1 MADRFELS
9 YIYARVCGAMNR
21 SWAGSRSAEL
31 VRQTRLS
38 DLWRILFDDASPSLP
53 ERSLLGATEE
63 RLVKRSLEEFHKLA
77 DELQRD
83 EPFFLALRRKAEFAR
98 VKRILLAV
106 KDAEPACPP
115 SEDPSLP
122 DGFLAGAYPR
132 LEEMFAEGR
141 YSWIDGESALE
152 LSAAENRLDRQYYE
166 ELWTAASLLPRP
178 RRAGLPRMLGLEI
191 ELENVVWALR
201 LARYYAMPAEMV
213 KPLLVSIPDVDVT
226 GAAMEALGFRMD
238 KRQDWDGWKY
248 EFLVDGPAEPWAL
261 DVRAVETGARRYL
274 YKKARLALHMN
285 PSSYAPL
292 YCFFKLKELE
302 TAVVIG
308 IAEGIH
314 LGASAEELASFALAG
329 GVQ

>member
-21 SWAGSRSAEL
+21 SWAGPRSAEL

-38 DLWRILFDDASPSLP
+38 DLWRILFDEASPSLP
-53 ERSLLGATEE
+53 ERSLLGAAEA
-63 RLVKRSLEEFHKLA
+63 RLVRHSLEEFRKLA

-83 EPFFLALRRKAEFAR
+83 EPFFLALRRKTEFAR

-115 SEDPSLP
+115 SEDPSFP

-132 LEEMFAEGR
+132 LGEMFAEGR
-141 YSWIDGESALE
+141 YSWIDEGSVENLP
-152 LSAAENRLDRQYYE
+152 AAENRLDKQYYT
-166 ELWTAASLLPRP
+166 ELWTAAASLRRS
-178 RRAGLPRMLGLEI
+178 RRAGLPRMLRLEI

-201 LARYYAMPAEMV
+201 LARYYAMPAETV
-213 KPLLVSIPDVDVT
+213 RSLLVSLPDVDVT
-226 GAAMEALGFRMD
+226 GAAMAALGFRMD
-238 KRQDWDGWKY
+238 RKQDWEGWKY
-248 EFLVDGPAEPWAL
+248 AFLVEGADEPWAL
-261 DVRAVETGARRYL
+261 DVRSVETGARRYL
-274 YKKARLALHMN
+274 YRQARLALHMN
-285 PSSYAPL
+285 PASYAPL

-314 LGASAEELASFALAG
+314 LGAPAEELASFALAG

>member
-21 SWAGSRSAEL
+21 SWAGPRSAEL

-38 DLWRILFDDASPSLP
+38 DLWRILFNDASPSLP
-53 ERSLLGATEE
+53 ERFLLGVVEE
-63 RLVKRSLEEFHKLA
+63 RLVKRSLEDFRKLA

-98 VKRILLAV
+98 VKRVLLAV
-106 KDAEPACPP
+106 KDAEPSCPP

-122 DGFLAGAYPR
+122 DGFLAAAYPG
-132 LEEMFAEGR
+132 LEAMFAEGR
-141 YSWIDGESALE
+141 YSWIDNESIENLP
-152 LSAAENRLDRQYYE
+152 AAENRLDRQYYE
-166 ELWTAASLLPRP
+166 ELWAAASSLPRP
-178 RRAGLPRMLGLEI
+178 RRSGLPAMLRLEI

-213 KPLLVSIPDVDVT
+213 RPLLVSLPDVDVT
-226 GAAMEALGFRMD
+226 GAAMAALGFRMD
-238 KRQDWDGWKY
+238 RRQDWDGWKY
-248 EFLVDGPAEPWAL
+248 EFLVDGPAEPWNL
-261 DVRAVETGARRYL
+261 DVRSVETGARRYL
-274 YKKARLALHMN
+274 YKRARLALHMN

-314 LGASAEELASFALAG
+314 LGAPAEELASFALAG
-329 GVQ
+329 GIQ

>member
-21 SWAGSRSAEL
+21 SWAGPRSAEL

-38 DLWRILFDDASPSLP
+38 DLWRILFNDASPSLP
-53 ERSLLGATEE
+53 ERSLLGVVEE
-63 RLVKRSLEEFHKLA
+63 RLVKRSLEDFRKLA

-106 KDAEPACPP
+106 KDAEPSCPP

-132 LEEMFAEGR
+132 LGEMFAEGR
-141 YSWIDGESALE
+141 YSWIDEESVEDLP
-152 LSAAENRLDRQYYE
+152 AAENRLDRQYYE
-166 ELWTAASLLPRP
+166 ELWAAASSLPGP
-178 RRAGLPRMLGLEI
+178 RRAGLPPMLRLEM

-213 KPLLVSIPDVDVT
+213 RPLLVSLPDVDVT
-226 GAAMEALGFRMD
+226 GAAMEALGFRAD
-238 KRQDWDGWKY
+238 RRQDWTGWKY
-248 EFLVDGPAEPWAL
+248 ESLVDRPAEPWAL
-261 DVRAVETGARRYL
+261 DVRSVETRARRHL
-274 YKKARLALHMN
+274 YGKARLALHMN

-314 LGASAEELASFALAG
+314 LGAPSDELASFAVAG